1 MIRKA
6 FTTETQRNLCALS
19 ASVVN
24 VLFLLAIGCSSPT
37 APVSV
42 ASQPH
47 GRLSGLVTIGPN
59 CPVQRDDTPCPT
71 PPSAYAARKIL
82 VMDEQGTKVLFTV
95 DIDSQGLYVIDLVPA
110 KYRIDLKP
118 NGIDRASE
126 LPAVVE
132 IHANSV
138 TTLNVNI
145 DTGLR

>member
-1 MIRKA
+1 MRFMVRYIITLA
-6 FTTETQRNLCALS
+6 AL
-19 ASVVN
+19 
-24 VLFLLAIGCSSPT
+24 LQLACNSPT
-37 APVSV
+37 APVSTATMV
-42 ASQPH
+42 H

-82 VMDEQGTKVLFTV
+82 VMDERGTRTLFTV
-95 DIDSQGLYVIDLVPA
+95 DIDAQGLYVIDLAPA

-118 NGIDRASE
+118 NGIDRSSE
-126 LPAVVE
+126 VPTVVE

>member
-1 MIRKA
+1 MAIRFIA
-6 FTTETQRNLCALS
+6 RS
-19 ASVVN
+19 
-24 VLFLLAIGCSSPT
+24 FLLLVAILQFGCDSPT
-37 APVSV
+37 APVTT
-42 ASQPH
+42 ASKVL
-47 GRLSGLVTIGPN
+47 GRLSGIVTIGPI

-82 VMDEQGTKVLFTV
+82 VMDEQGTKILFTV
-95 DIDSQGLYVIDLVPA
+95 DIDAQGLYVIDLAPG

-118 NGIDRASE
+118 NGIDRAAE
-126 LPAVVE
+126 LPAVIE

>member
-1 MIRKA
+1 ML
-6 FTTETQRNLCALS
+6 Q
-19 ASVVN
+19 
-24 VLFLLAIGCSSPT
+24 IGCNSPT
-37 APVSV
+37 APVDTTAKV
-42 ASQPH
+42 Y
-47 GRLSGLVTIGPN
+47 GRLSGLVKIGPI
-59 CPVQRDDTPCPT
+59 CPVEREGNPCPT

-82 VMDEQGTKVLFTV
+82 VMDERGTKILFTV
-95 DIDSQGLYVIDLVPA
+95 DIDGQGLYVIDLAPA

-118 NGIDRASE
+118 LGIDRSSE